1 MHKTDEIQ
9 HGKARV
15 QKKVF
20 TAKNQRKES
29 ISNPVVEA
37 VNLEDHAAKGKVV
50 FDPLLDSMLM
60 NKADVRQVV
69 NLKSPI
75 REVISSPAANQPGI
89 DQFDDDNC
97 SSASEFVDATQLAHD
112 DPEGSLEIATSNS
125 PLHVQSSPNSEKS
138 ATSDR
143 VASDMH
149 FLKTSWAN
157 LAELEDQEPDDA
169 EATTVHNQFSLLDIE
184 EPFQQVVSKKKG
196 KKYNAANKSYS
207 TRSKVVT
214 SNLDK

>member
-1 MHKTDEIQ
+1 
-9 HGKARV
+9 
-15 QKKVF
+15 
-20 TAKNQRKES
+20 
-29 ISNPVVEA
+29 VVEA

-97 SSASEFVDATQLAHD
+97 SSASEFVDATQLAHED
-112 DPEGSLEIATSNS
+112 SEGSLEVATSNS
-125 PLHVQSSPNSEKS
+125 PLHVQSSPNSDKS
-138 ATSDR
+138 DTSDR

-157 LAELEDQEPDDA
+157 LAELEDLALEPDDA
-169 EATTVHNQFSLLDIE
+169 EATPVHNQFSLLDIE

-196 KKYNAANKSYS
+196 KKSNAANKSYS
-207 TRSKVVT
+207 TRSKVD
-214 SNLDK
+214 SSILDK